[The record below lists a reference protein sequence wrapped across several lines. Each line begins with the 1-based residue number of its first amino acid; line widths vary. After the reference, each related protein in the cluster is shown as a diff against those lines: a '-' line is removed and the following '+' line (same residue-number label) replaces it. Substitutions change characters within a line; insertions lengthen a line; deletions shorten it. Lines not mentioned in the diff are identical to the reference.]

1 MESRGATVPLFMGLP
16 EMHHES
22 VTLFLAASLM
32 SAPAMAQAGAEE
44 RHTTSI
50 LKGAKDKW
58 GKIPM
63 PA

>member
-1 MESRGATVPLFMGLP
+1 MGLP